1 MVFFLFGFDGASPL
15 EVKIFWIGA
24 GMGMSD
30 RELMLPSWAGV
41 LSSHSFFLL
50 SDSSWFLL
58 TLAATANSMVSDLGK
73 VANISLMFT
82 LLKWKWSVNIVGQED
97 EKYPCITT
105 IMIKNV
111 PSPHAFCGADS
122 LGAGAG

>member
-30 RELMLPSWAGV
+30 REPMLPSWAGV

-58 TLAATANSMVSDLGK
+58 TFAATANSMVSDLGK

-82 LLKWKWSVNIVGQED
+82 LLKHQLVNKIDCQEG
-97 EKYPCITT
+97 K
-105 IMIKNV
+105 K
-111 PSPHAFCGADS
+111 
-122 LGAGAG
+122 